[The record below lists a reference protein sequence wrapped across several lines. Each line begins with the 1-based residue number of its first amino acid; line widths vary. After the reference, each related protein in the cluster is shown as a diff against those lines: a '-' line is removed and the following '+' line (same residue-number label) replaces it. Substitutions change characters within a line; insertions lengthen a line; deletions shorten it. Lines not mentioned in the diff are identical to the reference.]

1 MSFHSRL
8 SWNLAW
14 NDEVTVCLCDIMKYS
29 MELHEL
35 AQRDLPLLNYGCRS
49 LIMTP

>member
-14 NDEVTVCLCDIMKYS
+14 NDEVTVYLCD
-29 MELHEL
+29 MELYEL